1 MATVRLGGGP
11 HPRGRPKVS
20 ALRGATRWLH
30 GVFRSQAVDA
40 ELEAEIA
47 MHLEM
52 ETAKRLAEGMTPEEA
67 HRQARAA
74 FGGLDAVREDHR
86 DGRGLR
92 WMRDFAADVRY
103 ALRTLRRN
111 PALALTAIVTLA
123 LGIGATTAIFTAVN
137 AVLLRPLPFAHPE
150 ELVAVWE
157 QNADRGWYQA
167 DAAPANML
175 DWQEQV
181 TGFADVAGYPSFSD
195 QVTLSGDG
203 DPLLLTAATVTGNFF
218 RVLGVPAE
226 LGRTFTDRESWA
238 TGEAVAI
245 ISHRVWTER
254 FRSDPAVVGSSVS
267 INRRPVVI
275 VGVAPPGFDFPF
287 DGTDLWTPWAMD
299 PANRAQVFFRRAHW
313 MRVIARLRPGV
324 SPEAANAELQ
334 TVAARLEQD
343 YPATNTHMGAG
354 LTPLHEFRSGSTR
367 TPLLILLAAVAAL
380 LLIACA
386 NVGNLL
392 LVQAASRDR
401 ETAVRIALGA
411 GRLRL
416 VRQGLTGSLVLSVL
430 GGLGGLAVGWIGTRL
445 LLALQPQGMLPVSDV
460 GMDGRVLA
468 ATGLIALLS
477 GILFGMPSALWGA
490 ARPPAQGL
498 QAGGRSGGLSRR
510 SRRLSDAV
518 IVGEVALALLLAL
531 GAGLLTRSLLR
542 LQQVEPGFDPTGVLA
557 TEFELPESAYETRDA
572 VLGFYR
578 RLEEE
583 VRGIPGVRAAA
594 IVSQLPLT
602 GPSWS
607 SDFSVAGR
615 DPSPGGMQVV
625 HREVSPDYLEVM
637 RIPLVQGRGIEPAD
651 RPGAEN
657 VVLINEALASR
668 YFPDEDPVGL
678 RVAFDR
684 VPDSTSNWMTIVGV
698 VGSERQASL
707 DKEPIPEFLA
717 PFAQDWR
724 RGMTLVVRTAGDP
737 ASTAPAVRA
746 VVKRLDPE
754 LAILRSRSMM
764 NVRQSSIARPRFM
777 MVLLLAFA
785 GVGVVL
791 AMVGVY
797 GVISQL
803 ARRRSREMSLR
814 LALGATREAVRWLV
828 VRHGL
833 GLAAIGVVVGVCLA
847 AVATRALESMLF
859 GVGAIDPVT
868 FLLVPVLLTV
878 TALAASWIPASRV
891 ARADPAVALQAE

>member
-1 MATVRLGGGP
+1 MSAFGGFT
-11 HPRGRPKVS
+11 RW
-20 ALRGATRWLH
+20 LRGAFRTREI
-30 GVFRSQAVDA
+30 DA
-40 ELEAEIA
+40 ELEAEMA
-47 MHLEM
+47 LHLEM
-52 ETAKRLAEGMTPEEA
+52 ETAKHIADGMTPDEA
-67 HRQARAA
+67 RRRARAA
-74 FGGLDAVREDHR
+74 FGGMDAVREAHR

-92 WMRDFAADVRY
+92 WVRDFIADVRY
-103 ALRTLRRN
+103 ALRALGRN
-111 PALALTAIVTLA
+111 PALAMTAIVTLA

-137 AVLLRPLPFAHPE
+137 AVLLRPLPFAQPD

-181 TGFADVAGYPSFSD
+181 TGFADVAGYPSFFD
-195 QVTLSGDG
+195 QVTLGGDG

-245 ISHRVWTER
+245 ISHRVWTDR
-254 FRSDPAVVGSSVS
+254 FRSDPGIVGSSVS

-275 VGVAPPGFDFPF
+275 VGVAPAGFDFPF
-287 DGTDLWTPWAMD
+287 DGTDIWMPWAMD

-313 MRVIARLRPGV
+313 MRVIARLRPGI

-343 YPATNTHMGAG
+343 YPATNIHMGAG

-367 TPLLILLAAVAAL
+367 TPLLILLGAVAAL

-411 GRLRL
+411 GRMRL
-416 VRQGLTGSLVLSVL
+416 VRQGLTGSLVLSLL

-460 GMDGRVLA
+460 GMDGRVLG
-468 ATGLIALLS
+468 ATGLIALVS
-477 GILFGMPSALWGA
+477 GILFGIPSALWGA

-498 QAGGRSGGLSRR
+498 QVGGRSGGLSRR

-557 TEFELPESAYETRDA
+557 TEFQLPESAYETRDA

-583 VRGIPGVRAAA
+583 ARAIPGVQAAA

-607 SDFSVAGR
+607 SDFSVRGGRSPSAG
-615 DPSPGGMQVV
+615 GTQVV
-625 HREVSPDYLEVM
+625 HREISPDYLEVM
-637 RIPLVQGRGIEPAD
+637 RIPLVRGRGIEPAD
-651 RPGAEN
+651 RPGTEQ
-657 VVLINEALASR
+657 VVLINEALADR

-678 RVAFDR
+678 RVSFDR
-684 VPDSTSNWMTIVGV
+684 VPDSTSNWLTIVGI
-698 VGSERQASL
+698 VGSERQAGL
-707 DKEPIPEFLA
+707 DREPMPEFLA

-724 RGMTLVVRTAGDP
+724 RGMTLVVRTTGDP

-785 GVGVVL
+785 GVGVLL

-814 LALGATREAVRWLV
+814 LALGATREGVRWLV

-833 GLAAIGVVVGVCLA
+833 WLAAIGVLVGTVMA
-847 AVATRALESMLF
+847 VVATKALRSMLF
-859 GVGAIDPVT
+859 GVDAVDPIT
-868 FLLVPVLLTV
+868 FLVVPVLLTM
-878 TALAASWIPASRV
+878 TALVASWIPASRV